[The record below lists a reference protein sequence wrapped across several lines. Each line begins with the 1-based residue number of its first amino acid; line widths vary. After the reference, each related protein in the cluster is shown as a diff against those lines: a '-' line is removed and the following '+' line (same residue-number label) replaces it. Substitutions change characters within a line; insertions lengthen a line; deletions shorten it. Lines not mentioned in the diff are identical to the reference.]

1 MWVKIQRTI
10 KHIVMKH
17 IKCIMKVVLFYTTF
31 LFTILILMGIDSI
44 DEQGLLLEFI
54 SIEIL
59 LLIVCKYSLTIQD
72 IELLTFSKY
81 IKDEQ

>member
-1 MWVKIQRTI
+1 
-10 KHIVMKH
+10 MKH
-17 IKCIMKVVLFYTTF
+17 MKCILKVVLFYTTF
-31 LFTILILMGIDSI
+31 LFTLLILMGIDSI

-59 LLIVCKYSLTIQD
+59 LLVVCKYTLSVKD

>member
-1 MWVKIQRTI
+1 
-10 KHIVMKH
+10 MKH
-17 IKCIMKVVLFYTTF
+17 MKCILKVVLFYTTF
-31 LFTILILMGIDSI
+31 LFTLLILMGIDSI

-59 LLIVCKYSLTIQD
+59 LLIVCKYSLTIKD